1 MCEAKGDDELCDKGD
16 TGEILECFI
25 ESWPKRSVLF
35 FILVLYE
42 QLLVTNLSK
51 TQRVEFF

>member
-1 MCEAKGDDELCDKGD
+1 MCEANGDDELCDKGN
-16 TGEILECFI
+16 TREILECFI